1 MGTPSPTLAAT
12 PAPTPEETP
21 STAPES
27 TPAPTPAATPVP
39 TPEDTP
45 SATPDSTPS
54 PTPAPTPQETPSATL
69 DSTPAA
75 TPPATPVPTTSTTP
89 AVTATTHTEQCSTLE
104 PDTDYPGHD
113 LKWTS
118 QSSPGLCCAD
128 CEATQGCMGFVW
140 TGYLGGTR
148 VYVGAVA
155 GALQTTTT
163 NKCTP
168 LESNVDY
175 PGNDLASTNQV
186 SADFCCADCDA
197 TVGCTAYVWTSFNNG
212 TCWLKHSLGP
222 KTVSPGA
229 SAGSIQPQNDLC
241 TPVEANVDYVG
252 NDLTSTQRPSVNDCC
267 SDCDKTVGCNAYVWT
282 NYNGGTCWL
291 KSSQGDKVYVAG
303 AFAASMVRQRC
314 NAFEDSVDYVGH
326 DLTSTSQMD

>member
-1 MGTPSPTLAAT
+1 MDQPNIARFVLCRLRGYPRLYGLFTFNQLTDEFTSAQWLAR
-12 PAPTPEETP
+12 
-21 STAPES
+21 S
-27 TPAPTPAATPVP
+27 
-39 TPEDTP
+39 
-45 SATPDSTPS
+45 
-54 PTPAPTPQETPSATL
+54 
-69 DSTPAA
+69 
-75 TPPATPVPTTSTTP
+75 
-89 AVTATTHTEQCSTLE
+89 
-104 PDTDYPGHD
+104 
-113 LKWTS
+113 
-118 QSSPGLCCAD
+118 
-128 CEATQGCMGFVW
+128 
-140 TGYLGGTR
+140 
-148 VYVGAVA
+148 
-155 GALQTTTT
+155 TTT

-229 SAGSIQPQNDLC
+229 SAGSVQPQNDLC

-252 NDLTSTQRPSVNDCC
+252 NDLTLTQRPSVNDCC

-326 DLTSTSQMD
+326 DLTSTSQMDASLCCNDCQNTPGC